1 MNNLIDNAPV
11 CVVGLGYV
19 GMPLARGLARHYKVI
34 GFDTNEAKVKALAA
48 APGTPEP
55 NPEFTSD
62 PKRIR
67 QAGVVI
73 ICVPT
78 PVTAAKQPDL
88 SYIEKAARIV
98 GENLKPGSLVV
109 LESTVFPGTTE
120 EIVAPILEKY
130 SGLTCGRDFKIGY
143 SPERVSPGDDEH
155 TLDKVTKVVA
165 GMDGASIAV
174 LKELYGAVAPEVF
187 VARDIKTAEAA
198 KVIENVQRDL
208 NIALMNEL
216 SMIFNR
222 IGVDTRDVL
231 ATAATKWNFNPYT
244 PGLVGGH
251 CIPVDPYYLVHKAR
265 QLNYASRVILAG
277 RAINDRMPAYVAEMT
292 EGALEEAGKPVKGA
306 RVLVMGLTYKE
317 NVADTRETP
326 AKVLIKELK
335 RRGMCVLGYEPL
347 LTNVNGEFG
356 VEALAGL
363 DGVKADAFILTVGHK
378 VFRELSLN
386 TIREMSTGRPVLIDI
401 RGLFDRREALA
412 QGFCYCTL

>member
-1 MNNLIDNAPV
+1 
-11 CVVGLGYV
+11 
-19 GMPLARGLARHYKVI
+19 
-34 GFDTNEAKVKALAA
+34 
-48 APGTPEP
+48 
-55 NPEFTSD
+55 
-62 PKRIR
+62 
-67 QAGVVI
+67 
-73 ICVPT
+73 
-78 PVTAAKQPDL
+78 
-88 SYIEKAARIV
+88 V
-98 GENLKPGSLVV
+98 GENLGRGSLVV

-120 EIVAPILEKY
+120 EIIAPILEKY

-143 SPERVSPGDDEH
+143 SPERVSPGDDAH

-165 GMDGASIAV
+165 GMDAASTAV

-198 KVIENVQRDL
+198 KVIENIQRDL

-216 SMIFNR
+216 AMIFAR

-277 RAINDRMPAYVAEMT
+277 RAINDQMPAYVAEMT

-306 RVLVMGLTYKE
+306 RVLLMGLTYKE

-326 AKVLIKELK
+326 AKALIKELR
-335 RRGMCVLGYEPL
+335 RRGMRVLGYEPL

-363 DGVKADAFILTVGHK
+363 DGVRADAFILTVGHQ
-378 VFRELSLN
+378 VFRELSLEGLK
-386 TIREMSTGRPVLIDI
+386 EMSTGRPVLIDI
-401 RGLFDRREALA
+401 RGLFDRRQALEM
-412 QGFCYCTL
+412 GFCYRTL